1 MLIEHHIELRNDKV
15 QEGKLN
21 AHGTPRFFL
30 HVVKLYWCYLHE
42 FLAQETHSVIRGI
55 CQVSVVG
62 EGLPSLRFLSSLI
75 RKVCR
80 SEYGVAPDV
89 KIDGHVNSS
98 FPYITTPLNYIVPEM
113 LKNAFR

>member
-1 MLIEHHIELRNDKV
+1 MSSKFIRKKKTTFKCNILYY
-15 QEGKLN
+15 
-21 AHGTPRFFL
+21 FF
-30 HVVKLYWCYLHE
+30 
-42 FLAQETHSVIRGI
+42 
-55 CQVSVVG
+55 
-62 EGLPSLRFLSSLI
+62 I

-89 KIDGHVNSS
+89 TIDGHVHSS